1 MKNVQKAI
9 ERHLN
14 ILEFTLA
21 SLLRRKAKNLSLL
34 AMYLLVV
41 FMLASLQFFVTAL
54 KREAAIILDDAPDMV
69 VQRLM
74 AGRQDLVPGS
84 YASEIALIKGVTA
97 VRPRLWGYYY
107 DALNGANY
115 TIMASD
121 DPTAVAE
128 RASIGSGIARSR
140 NLAVGDLLPLIS
152 YDKNPIML
160 EIGTIFPSGSDL
172 IAADLI
178 MITPEDFHKL
188 FNFPSGQAT
197 DLAVTVHNPKELP
210 TVAAKVASQLP
221 DSRPILKSEIMRTYQ
236 SIFDWRGGMT
246 LVILTTSLLSFI
258 IFAWDKATGL
268 SAEERKE
275 IGILKSIGWE
285 TSDVLL
291 LKLWE
296 GTVISLT
303 AFLLGVVL
311 AYWHVFFLSAPLFD
325 QALKGWSVIYPRFQ
339 LIPVV
344 DAYQLTILFFLT
356 VVPYTTATVIPCW
369 RAATIDPD
377 AAMRY

>member
-1 MKNVQKAI
+1 MKRAI

-21 SLLRRKAKNLSLL
+21 SLLRRRAKNLSLL
-34 AMYLLVV
+34 AMYLLVI

-54 KREAAIILDDAPDMV
+54 KREAALILTDAPDIV
-69 VQRLM
+69 VQRLT
-74 AGRQDLVPGS
+74 AGRQDLVPDR
-84 YASEIALIKGVTA
+84 YAAEIAKIRGVSD
-97 VRPRLWGYYY
+97 VRPRLWGYYF

-115 TIMASD
+115 TIMTGD
-121 DPTAVAE
+121 DAAAPAGA
-128 RASIGSGIARSR
+128 AIGAGIAKAR
-140 NLAVGDLLPLIS
+140 NLQVGDLLPLIS
-152 YDKNPIML
+152 YDKSPVML
-160 EIGTIFPSGSDL
+160 EIGSVFPSSSDL

-178 MITPEDFHKL
+178 VVSPADFTQL
-188 FNFPSGQAT
+188 FNFPGGQAT
-197 DLAVTVHNPKELP
+197 DLAVTVRNPKELP
-210 TVAAKVASQLP
+210 TVAAKIASQFP
-221 DSRPILKSEIMRTYQ
+221 DSRPILKSEIQRTYQ

-246 LVILTTSLLSFI
+246 LMVLASALLSFI

-291 LKLWE
+291 LKFWE
-296 GTVISLT
+296 GLVISLT

-311 AYWHVFFLSAPLFD
+311 AYGHVFFLSAPLFA
-325 QALKGWSVIYPRFQ
+325 QALKGWSVVYPRFQ
-339 LIPVV
+339 LVPVV
-344 DAYQLTILFFLT
+344 DAYQLAVLFFLT

>member
-1 MKNVQKAI
+1 MKRAV

-54 KREAAIILDDAPDMV
+54 KREAAIILSDAPDMI
-69 VQRLM
+69 VQRLT
-74 AGRQDLVPGS
+74 AGRQDLVPAG
-84 YASEIALIKGVTA
+84 YAAEISRIRGVTA
-97 VRPRLWGYYY
+97 VRSRLWGYYY

-121 DPTAVAE
+121 DPAAMPE
-128 RASIGSGIARSR
+128 QASIGAGVAKSR

-152 YDKNPIML
+152 YDRSPVML
-160 EIGTIFPSGSDL
+160 KIGTIFPSKSDL
-172 IAADLI
+172 IAADLMVI
-178 MITPEDFHKL
+178 SPADFRQL
-188 FNFPSGQAT
+188 FNFPGGQAT
-197 DLAVTVHNPKELP
+197 DLAVTVRNPKELP
-210 TVAAKVASQLP
+210 TVAAKIAVLFP
-221 DSRPILKSEIMRTYQ
+221 DSRPILKSEIQRTYQ

-246 LVILTTSLLSFI
+246 LMVLASALLSFI

-291 LKLWE
+291 LKFWE
-296 GTVISLT
+296 GIVISLT
-303 AFLLGVVL
+303 AFLLGSVL
-311 AYWHVFFLSAPLFD
+311 AYGHVFFLSAPLFA
-325 QALKGWSVIYPRFQ
+325 QALKGWSVVYPSFQ
-339 LIPVV
+339 LVPVV
-344 DAYQLTILFFLT
+344 DVYQLAVLFFLT
-356 VVPYTTATVIPCW
+356 VVPYTTATIIPCW

>member
-1 MKNVQKAI
+1 MKRAV

-34 AMYLLVV
+34 AMYLLVI
-41 FMLASLQFFVTAL
+41 FILASLLFFVTGL
-54 KREAAIILDDAPDMV
+54 KREAAVILNDAPDMV
-69 VQRLM
+69 VQRLV
-74 AGRQDLVPGS
+74 AGRQDLVPDG
-84 YASEIALIKGVTA
+84 YAAEIAAIRGVTA

-115 TIMASD
+115 TVMAGD
-121 DPTAVAE
+121 DTTAISEKATIGAGVAKV
-128 RASIGSGIARSR
+128 R

-152 YDKNPIML
+152 YDKAPLLL
-160 EIGTIFPSGSDL
+160 EISAIFPSASNL
-172 IAADLI
+172 VAAD
-178 MITPEDFHKL
+178 MIVISPVDFQQL

-197 DLAVTVHNPKELP
+197 DLAVTVRNAKELP
-210 TVAAKVASQLP
+210 TVAAKIAARFP
-221 DSRPILKSEIMRTYQ
+221 DSRPILKSEIQRTYQ
-236 SIFDWRGGMT
+236 SVFDWRGGMT
-246 LVILTTSLLSFI
+246 LIILASSLLSFI

-291 LKLWE
+291 LKFWE
-296 GTVISLT
+296 GLVISLT
-303 AFLLGVVL
+303 AFLLGVIL
-311 AYWHVFFLSAPLFD
+311 AYGHVFFLSAPLFA
-325 QALKGWSVIYPRFQ
+325 QALKGWSVIYPDFK
-339 LIPVV
+339 LMPVV
-344 DAYQLTILFFLT
+344 DAYQLAVLFFLT
-356 VVPYTTATVIPCW
+356 VVPYTTATIIPCW

>member
-1 MKNVQKAI
+1 MNQAL

-14 ILEFTLA
+14 ILDFTLA
-21 SLLRRKAKNLSLL
+21 SLLRRRAKNLSLL
-34 AMYLLVV
+34 AIYLLVV
-41 FMLASLQFFVTAL
+41 FMLASLAFFVTAL
-54 KREAAIILDDAPDMV
+54 KKEATIILSGAPDMI

-74 AGRQDLVPGS
+74 AGRQDLVPAD
-84 YASEIALIKGVTA
+84 YAVEIAKIRGVTA

-115 TIMASD
+115 TIMASE
-121 DPTAVAE
+121 DPAVVPGSAT
-128 RASIGSGIARSR
+128 IGAGVAKAR

-152 YDKNPIML
+152 YDKSPVML
-160 EIGTIFPSGSDL
+160 EINSIYPHGADL
-172 IAADLI
+172 AAADLI
-178 MITPEDFHKL
+178 VISPDDFHQL
-188 FNFPSGQAT
+188 FNFPGGQAT
-197 DLAVTVHNPKELP
+197 DLAVTVRNPKEMS
-210 TVAAKVASQLP
+210 TVAAKIAGTFP
-221 DSRPILKSEIMRTYQ
+221 DSRPILKSEIQRTYQ

-246 LVILTTSLLSFI
+246 LILLTSALISFI

-268 SAEERKE
+268 SADERKE

-291 LKLWE
+291 LKFWE
-296 GTVISLT
+296 GLVISLT

-311 AYWHVFFLSAPLFD
+311 AYGHVFLLSAPLFA

-339 LIPVV
+339 LVPVV
-344 DAYQLTILFFLT
+344 DAYQLSVLFFLT
-356 VVPYTTATVIPCW
+356 VVPYTTATIIPCW

>member
-1 MKNVQKAI
+1 MKRAV

-21 SLLRRKAKNLSLL
+21 SLLRRRGKNLSLL
-34 AMYLLVV
+34 VIYLLVI
-41 FMLASLQFFVTAL
+41 FMLASLVFFVSAL
-54 KREAAIILDDAPDMV
+54 KREAAIILNDAPDMV

-74 AGRQDLVPGS
+74 AGRQDLVPAG
-84 YASEIALIKGVTA
+84 YAAEIARIRGVTA

-115 TIMASD
+115 TIMAGD
-121 DPTAVAE
+121 DPATAPGLASVGAGVAK
-128 RASIGSGIARSR
+128 AR

-152 YDKNPIML
+152 YDKTPLML
-160 EIGTIFPSGSDL
+160 EIDTIFPNESDL

-178 MITPEDFHKL
+178 VISRADFLQL

-197 DLAVTVHNPKELP
+197 DLAVTVRNPKELP
-210 TVAAKVASQLP
+210 TVAAKIVSQFP
-221 DSRPILKSEIMRTYQ
+221 DSRPVLKSEIQRTYQ

-246 LVILTTSLLSFI
+246 LMVLTAALLSFI

-291 LKLWE
+291 LKFWE
-296 GTVISLT
+296 GIVISLT
-303 AFLLGVVL
+303 AFLLGTVL
-311 AYWHVFFLSAPLFD
+311 AYGHVFFLSAPLFA

-339 LIPVV
+339 LVPVV
-344 DAYQLTILFFLT
+344 DGYQLAVLFFLT

>member
-1 MKNVQKAI
+1 MKRVL

-34 AMYLLVV
+34 AMYLLVI

-54 KREAAIILDDAPDMV
+54 KREATLILSDAPDMV
-69 VQRLM
+69 VQRLT
-74 AGRQDLVPGS
+74 AGRQDLIPDR
-84 YASEIALIKGVTA
+84 YAAEIAHIKGVTA

-115 TIMASD
+115 TIMVGD
-121 DPTAVAE
+121 DAAAPPGAA
-128 RASIGSGIARSR
+128 IGAAIAKAR
-140 NLAVGDLLPLIS
+140 NLKVGDLLPLIS
-152 YDKNPIML
+152 YDKSPVLL
-160 EIGTIFPSGSDL
+160 EIGSIFPSSSDL

-178 MITPEDFHKL
+178 VISAADFQQL
-188 FNFPSGQAT
+188 FNFPGGQAT
-197 DLAVTVHNPKELP
+197 DLAVTVRNPKEMP
-210 TVAAKVASQLP
+210 TVAAKIASQFP
-221 DSRPILKSEIMRTYQ
+221 DSRPILKSEIQRTYQ

-246 LVILTTSLLSFI
+246 LMVLASALLSFI

-275 IGILKSIGWE
+275 IGVLKSVGWE
-285 TSDVLL
+285 TTDVLL
-291 LKLWE
+291 LKFWE
-296 GTVISLT
+296 GLVISLT

-311 AYWHVFFLSAPLFD
+311 AYGHVFFLSAPLFA

-339 LIPVV
+339 LVPVV
-344 DAYQLTILFFLT
+344 DAYQLAVLFFLT
-356 VVPYTTATVIPCW
+356 VVPYTIATVIPCW